1 METSEASGA
10 VGVIRWCFE
19 QIWYITDYLLSFELD
34 FGDLKFTLWQWVL
47 GSIGLIIVISLI
59 RGIFT
64 RGDGD

>member
-1 METSEASGA
+1 METEKP

-19 QIWYITDYLLSFELD
+19 QIWYIADKMLSFELD
-34 FGDLKFTLWQWVL
+34 FGDIHFTLWEWIL
-47 GSIGLIIVISLI
+47 GSIGLVLVIILI

>member
-1 METSEASGA
+1 MEA
-10 VGVIRWCFE
+10 VGVIQWCFE
-19 QIWYITDYLLSFELD
+19 QIWYITDYMLSFELD

-47 GSIGLIIVISLI
+47 GSAGLVIVISLI